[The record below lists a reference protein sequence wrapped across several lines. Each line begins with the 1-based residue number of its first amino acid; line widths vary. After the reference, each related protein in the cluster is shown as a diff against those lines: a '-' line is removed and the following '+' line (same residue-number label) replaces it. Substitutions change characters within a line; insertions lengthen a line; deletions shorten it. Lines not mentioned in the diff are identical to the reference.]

1 MPPLAFNISHL
12 TSEERAAPHMMYSTA
27 KHTKSQLL
35 MTRSLSES
43 CLEGMSKGGTM
54 PVSSAIDLDSEP
66 CRGSLEKPFAKTL
79 QSPTDNLR
87 RCVSL
92 PPSSYLWMEQVV
104 DVASKLMM
112 IQEHSKQSR
121 SSSTSTILV
130 QQRKNTAEATN
141 SLSILDESSDDATS
155 FSSSFADSSSQ
166 GYPSSVDTDFDI
178 ISSDNDDDYN
188 FYLETDAQEEEH
200 QHEHYDF
207 LMEQARYQQDLA
219 AVSAPVPFIF
229 ERIKS
234 KPHQQQHSI
243 QSLIANE
250 DWTELKT
257 LVERDPD
264 VCRQRVHMIFQCE
277 NITCLPLHAVV
288 GRRGAGILSA
298 VDCLVTTYPGSLM
311 RKEEGGDRLPLHMA
325 ILKGAS
331 LAVIRYLLEALP
343 QALEKADCEGN
354 LPLHY
359 AAMYSSE
366 QIIRLVA
373 DRYPAACRHANVK
386 ERMPLHLLCARNWD
400 HQDYDLISL
409 NQIHCIFTSWPA
421 AVQHA
426 DRNGCLPLH
435 VACSQPQP
443 RWDVLNL
450 LIEAFAAGLLHKD
463 DEERVP
469 LQICRRIAS
478 SVLATSSPTTSTSPF
493 CRDND
498 VVLAY
503 LRDKTNQ
510 EKRKHLRERIFTI
523 RIKRG

>member
-1 MPPLAFNISHL
+1 
-12 TSEERAAPHMMYSTA
+12 
-27 KHTKSQLL
+27 
-35 MTRSLSES
+35 
-43 CLEGMSKGGTM
+43 
-54 PVSSAIDLDSEP
+54 
-66 CRGSLEKPFAKTL
+66 
-79 QSPTDNLR
+79 
-87 RCVSL
+87 
-92 PPSSYLWMEQVV
+92 
-104 DVASKLMM
+104 
-112 IQEHSKQSR
+112 
-121 SSSTSTILV
+121 
-130 QQRKNTAEATN
+130 
-141 SLSILDESSDDATS
+141 
-155 FSSSFADSSSQ
+155 
-166 GYPSSVDTDFDI
+166 
-178 ISSDNDDDYN
+178 
-188 FYLETDAQEEEH
+188 
-200 QHEHYDF
+200 
-207 LMEQARYQQDLA
+207 
-219 AVSAPVPFIF
+219 
-229 ERIKS
+229 
-234 KPHQQQHSI
+234 
-243 QSLIANE
+243 
-250 DWTELKT
+250 
-257 LVERDPD
+257 
-264 VCRQRVHMIFQCE
+264 
-277 NITCLPLHAVV
+277 
-288 GRRGAGILSA
+288 

>member
-1 MPPLAFNISHL
+1 MV
-12 TSEERAAPHMMYSTA
+12 YSTNM
-27 KHTKSQLL
+27 HTITTQAPRRL
-35 MTRSLSES
+35 TRSLSES
-43 CLEGMSKGGTM
+43 CLEGLRKG
-54 PVSSAIDLDSEP
+54 DSEA
-66 CRGSLEKPFAKTL
+66 CRFSLEKPFEETL
-79 QSPTDNLR
+79 RAPADPSCNLH

-92 PPSSYLWMEQVV
+92 PQLL
-104 DVASKLMM
+104 ASNSM
-112 IQEHSKQSR
+112 IQELLVLEKEYTEKSR
-121 SSSTSTILV
+121 PSLTSATFTFQQTTKSTA
-130 QQRKNTAEATN
+130 K
-141 SLSILDESSDDATS
+141 SILDEGSVT
-155 FSSSFADSSSQ
+155 DSSSQ
-166 GYPSSVDTDFDI
+166 GPSSVDTDFNHSF
-178 ISSDNDDDYN
+178 SSDYDDYDV
-188 FYLETDAQEEEH
+188 YYVETEEAQEE
-200 QHEHYDF
+200 HEQYDF
-207 LMEQARYQQDLA
+207 LMEHTRYPQDSTI
-219 AVSAPVPFIF
+219 VSAPAPLLA
-229 ERIKS
+229 ETIKLRPQLQ
-234 KPHQQQHSI
+234 KQQSL
-243 QSLIANE
+243 QSLIDNE
-250 DWTELKT
+250 DWTELMT
-257 LVERDPD
+257 LVERDPN
-264 VCRQRVHMIFQCE
+264 VCRERVNMIFQNE

-288 GRRGAGILSA
+288 GRRGAGVLSI
-298 VDCLVTTYPGSLM
+298 VDCLVTTYPGALM

-331 LAVIRYLLEALP
+331 VAVVRYLMEALP

-366 QIIRLVA
+366 GVIRLTA
-373 DRYPAACRHANVK
+373 DRYPAACRHANLK

-409 NQIHCIFTSWPA
+409 DQIHCIFTSYPA

-450 LIEAFAAGLLHKD
+450 LIKAFSVGLLHKD

-478 SVLATSSPTTSTSPF
+478 SALATSSPASTSTLPTAF

-510 EKRKHLRERIFTI
+510 EKRKQLRERIFTI

>member
-1 MPPLAFNISHL
+1 M
-12 TSEERAAPHMMYSTA
+12 
-27 KHTKSQLL
+27 
-35 MTRSLSES
+35 
-43 CLEGMSKGGTM
+43 
-54 PVSSAIDLDSEP
+54 
-66 CRGSLEKPFAKTL
+66 
-79 QSPTDNLR
+79 
-87 RCVSL
+87 
-92 PPSSYLWMEQVV
+92 
-104 DVASKLMM
+104 
-112 IQEHSKQSR
+112 
-121 SSSTSTILV
+121 
-130 QQRKNTAEATN
+130 
-141 SLSILDESSDDATS
+141 
-155 FSSSFADSSSQ
+155 
-166 GYPSSVDTDFDI
+166 DTDFDRSM
-178 ISSDNDDDYN
+178 SSDYDDYDA
-188 FYLETDAQEEEH
+188 YYVETEEAQEE
-200 QHEHYDF
+200 HEHFDF
-207 LMEQARYQQDLA
+207 LMEQTRYPQDFTI
-219 AVSAPVPFIF
+219 VSASAPLLAETVKLRP
-229 ERIKS
+229 
-234 KPHQQQHSI
+234 QQQQQQQSL
-243 QSLIANE
+243 QSLIDHEN
-250 DWTELKT
+250 WTELMT
-257 LVERDPD
+257 LVERDPN
-264 VCRQRVHMIFQCE
+264 VCRERVNMIFQNE

-288 GRRGAGILSA
+288 GRRGAGLISV
-298 VDCLVTTYPGSLM
+298 VDCLVTTYPGALM

-331 LAVIRYLLEALP
+331 AVIVRYLMEALP
-343 QALEKADCEGN
+343 QALEKADCDGN

-366 QIIRLVA
+366 GVIRLTA
-373 DRYPAACRHANVK
+373 DRYPAACRQANLK

-409 NQIHCIFTSWPA
+409 DQIHCIFSSWPA

-450 LIEAFAAGLLHKD
+450 LIEAFSSSLLHKD

-478 SVLATSSPTTSTSPF
+478 SALATSSPVTTSTLPTAF

-510 EKRKHLRERIFTI
+510 EKRKQLRERIFTI